1 MDLRSGF
8 QVFLLSLVPSEG
20 VGRRQRQGVRR
31 GVSSG
36 VCTTEEDSGV
46 AHTRGIGGTL
56 EKGSQ
61 SRIESRGG
69 DGEWQVQPAGP
80 QRGSARGCHGR
91 GLQRGGRVRAE
102 RTWAAK
108 GVQGAGE
115 GHVAEPQAGRAPE
128 GGRPV
133 RRDGRPAFPPGLQ
146 TLGLRGQAAKDRA
159 RAIRWERGRG
169 RQISGR
175 FLRKTGTDAY

>member
-1 MDLRSGF
+1 M
-8 QVFLLSLVPSEG
+8 
-20 VGRRQRQGVRR
+20 
-31 GVSSG
+31 
-36 VCTTEEDSGV
+36 
-46 AHTRGIGGTL
+46 
-56 EKGSQ
+56 
-61 SRIESRGG
+61 
-69 DGEWQVQPAGP
+69 
-80 QRGSARGCHGR
+80 GR
-91 GLQRGGRVRAE
+91 GRSNLQAPSGALPGAATDEASGGQARAE
-102 RTWAAK
+102 RTGDAK

-128 GGRPV
+128 GGRRARP
-133 RRDGRPAFPPGLQ
+133 DGCPAFPPGLQ